1 MEKADKLDSERLQK
15 LTTWTPEKLKL
26 DFVTESKTEAVSSD
40 KIDLLF
46 EGLIW
51 AGALRH

>member
-1 MEKADKLDSERLQK
+1 MENSDKLDAMRIRK

-26 DFVTESKTEAVSSD
+26 ENVTEQSSEEKLPD